1 MAPLRVNAIA
11 LGASPPAT
19 RRMYF
24 TVISGR
30 PVSDSVTPSIAE
42 VEVGVEVDVEVEA
55 RSLRSG
61 GLIVTTTFSSC
72 TKLAGS
78 LRLSP
83 MVDRSALLKVSA
95 DTSAYV
101 SPPTI

>member
-30 PVSDSVTPSIAE
+30 AVSDSVTPSKAE
-42 VEVGVEVDVEVEA
+42 NEVKVEVEA
-55 RSLRSG
+55 RSLLSG
-61 GLIVTTTFSSC
+61 GLIVTTTFSRV

-83 MVDRSALLKVSA
+83 MVDRNASLNVTA

>member
-24 TVISGR
+24 TVISGSA
-30 PVSDSVTPSIAE
+30 VSDSVTPSKAEGE
-42 VEVGVEVDVEVEA
+42 VEVEVEE
-55 RSLRSG
+55 RSLLSG
-61 GLIVTTTFSSC
+61 GLIVTTTFSSV

-83 MVDRSALLKVSA
+83 MVDRRASLNVSA

-101 SPPTI
+101 NPPTI

>member
-1 MAPLRVNAIA
+1 MAPLRVRAIA
-11 LGASPPAT
+11 FGASPPAT

-24 TVISGR
+24 TVISGSA
-30 PVSDSVTPSIAE
+30 VSDSVTPSTAEGE
-42 VEVGVEVDVEVEA
+42 VEVEVEA
-55 RSLRSG
+55 EARSLLSG
-61 GLIVTTTFSSC
+61 GLIVTTTFSRV

-83 MVDRSALLKVSA
+83 MVDRSASLKVTA